1 MPEGWSKL
9 KSIPPDL
16 TQNFNNNKVSVYL
29 PPDLRLT
36 VDSTQ
41 YTLPDKKSNQSL
53 REIEKRI
60 YNKQELEQAA
70 KQVCVL
76 GSISKLILQQ
86 IDEKRCGYDVTL
98 KFDLNSSIT
107 AEKNTLT
114 ADNKAKWQ
122 KLDTLPTNLF
132 EGSNKDLNRFTYSEG
147 LYIHGKMIDDKLQI
161 VVTDKKPITV
171 KTDETYHIQR
181 GGRALPIANIDKGG
195 NIQEQ
200 SAEAIIKRVTQ
211 YIGEYK
217 LKSLIKDIYNT
228 KADEDTESAKTAYSN
243 HIGEKSI
250 ANDRLVKLRCEAIL
264 EIYEKEYT
272 EKVFNNVSKNGSSNH
287 KDIDQFFQDLENP
300 QLLEVFYNYVV
311 DTANRQYDSLKKHIK
326 YLGLESENVWIW
338 EKGNTIKT
346 DTKTLATKEKIRE
359 VTRLASFH
367 VDEKITNFSFCLD
380 MKENI
385 AFSVEM
391 LNKLLENKSFQDTSD
406 IKQCIREQMVNLA
419 ILDNIYKRLY
429 EDGLT
434 VSKNPQNREIL
445 PTPENIKNEDRLIYN
460 LIVASHP
467 DLQPNEQQEQ
477 ELKTTIDNKI
487 TVIKTHL
494 QKIKG
499 ENGCE
504 VYKDATKL
512 NSALTNPQEWN
523 KLAEEITQY
532 MVNQEWITNPERGF
546 LLYSY
551 NQQDGLVGKIRYTE
565 LLRPRGDSSLGAPYA
580 VLLSTDF

>member
-1 MPEGWSKL
+1 MWQSIKNTFTKSLRNESVRQWLSANCKTAELREALETIKKIHQIEHEGKASNKDNGSLEDLRKTKIVNPNDSINSQLSNLINNNIQQVLGSNAKIDLKDLNVYKKTEDGKEQYCIATEMPEGWSKL

-41 YTLPDKKSNQSL
+41 YTLPDEKSNQSL
-53 REIEKRI
+53 REIKKRI

-171 KTDETYHIQR
+171 ETDETYHIQR

-228 KADEDTESAKTAYSN
+228 KADEDTE
-243 HIGEKSI
+243 I
-250 ANDRLVKLRCEAIL
+250 
-264 EIYEKEYT
+264 
-272 EKVFNNVSKNGSSNH
+272 SKN
-287 KDIDQFFQDLENP
+287 
-300 QLLEVFYNYVV
+300 
-311 DTANRQYDSLKKHIK
+311 SL
-326 YLGLESENVWIW
+326 
-338 EKGNTIKT
+338 
-346 DTKTLATKEKIRE
+346 
-359 VTRLASFH
+359 
-367 VDEKITNFSFCLD
+367 
-380 MKENI
+380 
-385 AFSVEM
+385 
-391 LNKLLENKSFQDTSD
+391 
-406 IKQCIREQMVNLA
+406 
-419 ILDNIYKRLY
+419 
-429 EDGLT
+429 
-434 VSKNPQNREIL
+434 
-445 PTPENIKNEDRLIYN
+445 
-460 LIVASHP
+460 
-467 DLQPNEQQEQ
+467 
-477 ELKTTIDNKI
+477 
-487 TVIKTHL
+487 
-494 QKIKG
+494 
-499 ENGCE
+499 
-504 VYKDATKL
+504 
-512 NSALTNPQEWN
+512 
-523 KLAEEITQY
+523 
-532 MVNQEWITNPERGF
+532 
-546 LLYSY
+546 
-551 NQQDGLVGKIRYTE
+551 
-565 LLRPRGDSSLGAPYA
+565 
-580 VLLSTDF
+580 